1 MDGEQS
7 VMRVVAGC
15 GAGICT
21 TLVHGGSAMTG
32 TGGGGG
38 GSGGSGLK
46 FGVSRFSG
54 RFRRL
59 YGGRRYWAYTCKKT
73 MYLVFSLWI
82 NSDVAIRYLI
92 IA

>member
-15 GAGICT
+15 GAGIGT

-38 GSGGSGLK
+38 GSGGGGLK
-46 FGVSRFSG
+46 FGV
-54 RFRRL
+54 